1 VILFTRD
8 FAFSVGRS
16 SLHKQPFTR
25 RSIIMYASD
34 QELAQLAQQLQQH
47 PTMSHMM
54 LPGRVSPDIII
65 STLRDILRSSP
76 LSFKPPSSTKNNN
89 EASGEEELL
98 SGRVNGQDYDLPL
111 SDKMDTTQT
120 DVPEKQQ
127 PKISATKPQVL
138 LPEFKHATLQ
148 SLANAC
154 LSKHD
159 DEIHTDYSTTNHIK
173 NLVPSANSAFSS
185 FDKEGP
191 SLAEDLQNS
200 EEAALLAAKKTEP
213 RKPRRHQQQRRP
225 IPALEIPFCPSSSFQ
240 PSNRSLLPSY
250 SIWISPK
257 ISPAPAMPR
266 LVPDPY
272 SHTPAVSTST
282 SSTSSHT
289 SSTLSFGVMHPVG
302 GGIPNIGT
310 STFPLASLASY
321 SRRGKSRSDDEA
333 TLKDEGSNSD
343 GGGSQVGLKRKRA
356 NRYWHI
362 PLLC

>member
-1 VILFTRD
+1 
-8 FAFSVGRS
+8 
-16 SLHKQPFTR
+16 
-25 RSIIMYASD
+25 MYSSD

-54 LPGRVSPDIII
+54 LPGRLSPDIII
-65 STLRDILRSSP
+65 STLRDILRSGRTPSP
-76 LSFKPPSSTKNNN
+76 LSFKHPSSTNN
-89 EASGEEELL
+89 EGSGEEELI
-98 SGRVNGQDYDLPL
+98 SGRVNGPDYDLPEKTL

-120 DVPEKQQ
+120 DAPKKQ
-127 PKISATKPQVL
+127 PKISAPKPPVL

-159 DEIHTDYSTTNHIK
+159 DEKNTDYSTTSHIK

-191 SLAEDLQNS
+191 SLEEDLQNR
-200 EEAALLAAKKTEP
+200 EEAALLAAKKAEP
-213 RKPRRHQQQRRP
+213 RKPRRHQQQGRL
-225 IPALEIPFCPSSSFQ
+225 IPALEIPFCPSSSATSFQ
-240 PSNRSLLPSY
+240 PSNRSLLPSH

-257 ISPAPAMPR
+257 ISPAPAIMPR

-356 NRYWHI
+356 NRYLRR
-362 PLLC
+362 PSFAN